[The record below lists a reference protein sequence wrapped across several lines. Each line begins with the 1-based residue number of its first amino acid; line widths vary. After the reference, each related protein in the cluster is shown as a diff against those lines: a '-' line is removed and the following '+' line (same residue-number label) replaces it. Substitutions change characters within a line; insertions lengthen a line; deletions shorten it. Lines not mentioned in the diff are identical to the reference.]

1 MPKSFTCSSS
11 GDPDILNNYVEISID
26 PNLLNNFSN
35 EESMSAFLSA
45 RICSEEFQK
54 LKQELLQEVL
64 SIVENCLTDKQREV
78 MKMTYL
84 EGKTQNEISNEL
96 GKHQTT
102 IHKIL
107 QGNIDYNNQK
117 KRYGGALKK
126 IRKLCAKNERIQE
139 ILKKMREEHKN
150 FEYSGAKQ
158 ATSDLDKESV

>member
-1 MPKSFTCSSS
+1 MPKNFTCSSS
-11 GDPDILNNYVEISID
+11 GDPDIINNYVEISID

-35 EESMSAFLSA
+35 EEGMEAFLNSRA
-45 RICSEEFQK
+45 CSEQFQK
-54 LKQELLQEVL
+54 LKVELLEEVMF
-64 SIVENCLTDKQREV
+64 IIENCLTEKQREV

-84 EGKTQNEISNEL
+84 EGKTQNEISIEL

-126 IRKLCAKNERIQE
+126 IRKLCNSNDKIQS
-139 ILKKMREEHKN
+139 ILKQMREEHKN
-150 FEYSGAKQ
+150 AEPF
-158 ATSDLDKESV
+158 